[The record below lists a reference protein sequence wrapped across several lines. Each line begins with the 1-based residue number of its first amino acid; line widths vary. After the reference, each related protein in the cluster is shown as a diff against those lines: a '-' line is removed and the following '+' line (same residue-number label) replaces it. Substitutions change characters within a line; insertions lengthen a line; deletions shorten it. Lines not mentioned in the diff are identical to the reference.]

1 MNNNKILLF
10 FTLCLFI
17 ISTACS
23 VEKRIH
29 TTGYH
34 VDWSSTPSRLQ
45 QKEITLTKK
54 HKSFNHFELSGPVC
68 QEKTKPISVLNAGV
82 LETVE
87 NKPKTIKAT
96 INNLIAFAKTAKIK
110 TRGEIKPNTIEQDA
124 KSPVDPEAKYD
135 ASAIASFILGLASL
149 FLIIITPAVALALY
163 ILALVFG
170 IIALVKMSENPRL
183 KGRGLAI
190 AGMVILPLGVL
201 LGLIILILLFA
212 SYLSGGG

>member
-1 MNNNKILLF
+1 MTINKNLFLFLLF
-10 FTLCLFI
+10 VGLL
-17 ISTACS
+17 SSCS
-23 VEKRIH
+23 IEKRVH
-29 TTGYH
+29 SNGYH
-34 VDWSSTPSRLQ
+34 IDWNGKPSRLEL
-45 QKEITLTKK
+45 KEITLTKK
-54 HKSFNHFELSGPVC
+54 HKSFNHFELNRQDYQEEYKPTSG
-68 QEKTKPISVLNAGV
+68 LNLDV

-96 INNLIAFAKTAKIK
+96 INDLIAFTKTAKIK
-110 TRGEIKPNTIEQDA
+110 TLGEIKPNTIEQDA